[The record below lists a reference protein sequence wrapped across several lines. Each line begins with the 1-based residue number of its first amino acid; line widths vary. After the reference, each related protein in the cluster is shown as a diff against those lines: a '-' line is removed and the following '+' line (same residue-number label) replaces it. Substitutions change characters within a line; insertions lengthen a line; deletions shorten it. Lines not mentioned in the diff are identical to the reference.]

1 MVIKNLFCV
10 NFGDAFYG
18 ASNSKGP
25 VLRLLPTFVGVL
37 REKNS
42 YVRHFKGKH
51 SKLYTVGMLNKCRFR
66 KKIINCRFLQFHK
79 RKLQTTTKMTKCH
92 SIELS
97 GYQIHAHWQNNCTV
111 LITKDQSSKVCHH
124 FSIF

>member
-1 MVIKNLFCV
+1 M

-25 VLRLLPTFVGVL
+25 VLRLLSTFVGVL

-51 SKLYTVGMLNKCRFR
+51 SKYIPLECLINVDFG
-66 KKIINCRFLQFHK
+66 KKI
-79 RKLQTTTKMTKCH
+79 
-92 SIELS
+92 
-97 GYQIHAHWQNNCTV
+97 
-111 LITKDQSSKVCHH
+111 
-124 FSIF
+124 